1 MRLAVRSVTPYTGV
15 AMSRT
20 RPPVDYIERTREQY
34 AALGYPPYRWVR
46 NDDRPPWAPVTKP
59 LAECRIGL
67 IASGGVYVAGQV
79 AFHYKDDTSFRVVD
93 METPTSELRATHFA
107 YDLADA
113 RSDANVVFPIDT
125 LRALAAERVIGAV
138 SRNAYTF
145 MGGIYSSRKVKDLL
159 APALAERIV
168 NDEVDLALLV
178 PV

>member
-1 MRLAVRSVTPYTGV
+1 
-15 AMSRT
+15 MSGT

-34 AALGYPPYRWVR
+34 AALGYPPYRWAT
-46 NDDRPPWAPVTKP
+46 NTGAPPWTPLRKP
-59 LAECRIGL
+59 LAQCRVGL
-67 IASGGVYVAGQV
+67 VASGGIYVAGQI
-79 AFHYKDDTSFRVVD
+79 AFHYKDDTSFRIVD
-93 METPTSELRATHFA
+93 METPTRQLRATHFA

-125 LRALAAERVIGAV
+125 LRTLAAERVIGAV

>member
-1 MRLAVRSVTPYTGV
+1 MTSG
-15 AMSRT
+15 

-34 AALGYPPYRWVR
+34 AALGYPIYRWVH
-46 NDDRPPWAPVTKP
+46 NEDRPPWAPVTKP
-59 LAECRIGL
+59 LARSRVGL

-79 AFHYKDDTSFRVVD
+79 AFHYKDDTSFRIVD

-107 YDLADA
+107 YDLTDA
-113 RSDANVVFPIDT
+113 RNDPNVVFPIDT
-125 LRALAAERVIGAV
+125 MRALVRDGFIGGV

-159 APALAERIV
+159 APAIAERIV

>member
-1 MRLAVRSVTPYTGV
+1 
-15 AMSRT
+15 MSGT

-34 AALGYPPYRWVR
+34 AALGYPAYRWVSST
-46 NDDRPPWAPVTKP
+46 DAPPWTPLRKP
-59 LAECRIGL
+59 LAQCHVGL
-67 IASGGVYVAGQV
+67 VASGGVYVEGQV
-79 AFHYKDDTSFRVVD
+79 AFHYKDDTSFRIVD
-93 METPTSELRATHFA
+93 METPTRHLRATHFA

-113 RSDANVVFPIDT
+113 RSDANVVFPIDS

-145 MGGIYSSRKVKDLL
+145 MGGIYSSRKVRDLL
-159 APALAERIV
+159 APAIAEPIV